1 MMKVSLRPEQYKVL
15 PSKNIKITL
24 KEKVI
29 YQLKP
34 KELALARV

>member
-1 MMKVSLRPEQYKVL
+1 
-15 PSKNIKITL
+15 L

-34 KELALARV
+34 KELALARVWTMARVKEEASDDQGDLL